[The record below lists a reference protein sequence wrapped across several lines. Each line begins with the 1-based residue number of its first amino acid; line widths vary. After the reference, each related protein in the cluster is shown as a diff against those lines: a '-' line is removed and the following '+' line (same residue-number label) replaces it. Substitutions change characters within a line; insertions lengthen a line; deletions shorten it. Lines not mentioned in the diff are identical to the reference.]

1 MTEPNV
7 RQLSPEV
14 EALSS
19 VWPMLSALMGG
30 TRAMRAAGKI
40 YLPQFPNEDDAAYR
54 LRLAGATLH
63 PVFKRTVRVDAAR
76 PFAKPPVVEDVPD
89 RVLPWLGDV
98 DLQGSSLAAF
108 GLSLMTSCLSHGLSG
123 VLVDGPKVEGV
134 VTAADEVRAGLRP
147 YLSAY
152 AAQNILGW
160 KLGRLSQGYGL
171 TQVRLLESVAEDD
184 GAFGS
189 KTVEQVRVL
198 TPGAWQVWRA
208 TGLNDEWAVVDE
220 GETRL
225 ETIPFVFF
233 YGIRTGFGCG
243 EPPLLELAYQN
254 IEHYQ
259 SSSDQQNIEHVARV
273 PILFAK
279 KFGDAELTIGAGT
292 AASSDE
298 PDAELSYVEH
308 SGAAIK
314 SGADSI
320 LRLEARMRATGA
332 ELIQQTPDRTTATQ
346 VDSEGEASQSLL
358 QQITGVFEDSLT
370 ACVNLMA
377 LWAGEPQTACVKLFK
392 AFGPSSDSEPSVLA
406 AAREGGTISAR
417 THFDELKRRNIIAP
431 ERGWD
436 EELER
441 LSAEEAVN

>member
-225 ETIPFVFF
+225 ETSHSFSF
-233 YGIRTGFGCG
+233 T
-243 EPPLLELAYQN
+243 A
-254 IEHYQ
+254 
-259 SSSDQQNIEHVARV
+259 
-273 PILFAK
+273 FAPVS
-279 KFGDAELTIGAGT
+279 A
-292 AASSDE
+292 AAS
-298 PDAELSYVEH
+298 
-308 SGAAIK
+308 
-314 SGADSI
+314 
-320 LRLEARMRATGA
+320 RLCWNWPTR
-332 ELIQQTPDRTTATQ
+332 
-346 VDSEGEASQSLL
+346 
-358 QQITGVFEDSLT
+358 
-370 ACVNLMA
+370 
-377 LWAGEPQTACVKLFK
+377 
-392 AFGPSSDSEPSVLA
+392 
-406 AAREGGTISAR
+406 IS
-417 THFDELKRRNIIAP
+417 NIISRARISRISSTSP
-431 ERGWD
+431 ACRSC
-436 EELER
+436 LPR
-441 LSAEEAVN
+441 SSVMPS